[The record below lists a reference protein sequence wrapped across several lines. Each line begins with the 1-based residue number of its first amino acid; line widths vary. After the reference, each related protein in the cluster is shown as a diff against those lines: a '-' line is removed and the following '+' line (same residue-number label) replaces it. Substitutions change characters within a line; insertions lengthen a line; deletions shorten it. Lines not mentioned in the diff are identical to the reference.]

1 MESNFNYSFPAIR
14 GNQAGREY
22 YVIMCPLG
30 ILPKLFIFNEEIKE
44 LPPDLRAQRTIN
56 ENRIP
61 DIADYILNNRKDY
74 VFSSLTAS
82 VDGVLEFQAATT
94 EQFNDIGLLQISM
107 DSRLL
112 INDGQHRKY
121 AIETALEADPSL
133 KKESISVVLFHDEG
147 LKRSQ
152 QLFADLNK
160 HAVNAS
166 RSIGILY
173 DSRDPIALLT
183 KELLTHSDTLN
194 QYTDKENSSLSK
206 YSNKLFLLSN
216 LYSANELIIGK
227 EDPMNPKMKKF
238 IFDYWDFLINNIFEW
253 NSIFKKEATPCTTR
267 GSYIIAYGVTVEAL
281 GYIGGDLYQTNH
293 RNWKS
298 KLSKINK
305 INWSRSNYADWGGR
319 CITETGR
326 ISKSSKGIKLTAIRI
341 KQLLGFPLK
350 DHEQQLEQSYKKEK

>member
-14 GNQAGREY
+14 GEQAGRDY
-22 YVIMCPLG
+22 YVIMCPLA

-82 VDGVLEFQAATT
+82 VDGDLQFTPATT
-94 EQFNDIGLLQISM
+94 ENFSDVGLLQISM

-121 AIETALEADPSL
+121 AIEAALEADPSL
-133 KKESISVVLFHDEG
+133 KTESISVVLFHDEG
-147 LKRSQ
+147 LRRSQ
-152 QLFADLNK
+152 QLFSDLNK

-173 DSRDPIALLT
+173 DSRDPIAILT
-183 KELLTHSDTLN
+183 KELLQHSTKLEKL
-194 QYTDKENSSLSK
+194 TEKENSSLPK

-216 LYSANELIIGK
+216 LYSANQKLIGK
-227 EDPMNPKMKKF
+227 EDPGDPKIKTF
-238 IFDYWDFLINNIFEW
+238 IINYWDFLLDTVFEW
-253 NSIFKKEATPCTTR
+253 KAVINKESTPFNTRASSII
-267 GSYIIAYGVTVEAL
+267 SYGVVIEAL
-281 GYIGGDLYQTNH
+281 GLIGADLYQSNKK
-293 RNWKS
+293 NWK
-298 KLSKINK
+298 KQLKRINDVD
-305 INWSRSNYADWGGR
+305 WSRTNRGDWEGR
-319 CITETGR
+319 CISENGR
-326 ISKSSKGIKLTAIRI
+326 ITKSSKNTRLTAVRV
-341 KQLLGFPLK
+341 KQLLEIPLK
-350 DHEQQLEQSYKKEK
+350 DSEQLLEDSFAKEK